1 MVKRLF
7 DILASLVGIV
17 ILSPLFIVLAVGVVL
32 SSKGGAFFTHLR
44 VGKDGEDLNVFKF
57 RTMTSESEESSELT
71 LGDDDVR
78 ITGFGRTLRRYKLD
92 ELPQLFNVLIGNMS
106 LVGPRPEVRKYV
118 NNYTKEQLLVLSV
131 KPGITD
137 FASIEYSNEGELLG
151 KSEDPE
157 RLYIEEVL
165 PRKLELGIK
174 YVREQSLGTDLS
186 IIFRTLWRIIS

>member
-1 MVKRLF
+1 M
-7 DILASLVGIV
+7 
-17 ILSPLFIVLAVGVVL
+17 L

-57 RTMTSESEESSELT
+57 RTMTTESEESSELT